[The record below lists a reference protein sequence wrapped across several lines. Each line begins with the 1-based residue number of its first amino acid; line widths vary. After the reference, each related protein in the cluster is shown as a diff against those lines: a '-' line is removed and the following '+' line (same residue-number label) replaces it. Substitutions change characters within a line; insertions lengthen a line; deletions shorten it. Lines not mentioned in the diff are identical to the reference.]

1 MRIHSLLSLLPSLTS
16 LVLAS
21 SRICL
26 TQSRVDYFI
35 EAWNN
40 ITGKREN
47 WDSLMQDITTENF
60 TIVSDSLAYLI
71 QEPLNTSVAKSRDQ
85 YFQRFVA
92 PSAGVPG
99 EFKTLFLSHTCDS
112 ITWYR
117 EWSIGEYPIRE
128 MAVFLVDIEETG
140 KIYKSLYEWNS
151 GVVVHALCEYGAEM
165 CAGRKM
171 EKMEKKVEVGN
182 EGVVFERR
190 DCGVE
195 SKGEDE
201 GKVVGG
207 DGRDEL

>member
-1 MRIHSLLSLLPSLTS
+1 MRIHSLFSLLPSLTS
-16 LVLAS
+16 LVFAS
-21 SRICL
+21 SRNCL

-47 WDSLMQDITTENF
+47 WEFLMQDITTENF

-71 QEPLNTSVAKSRDQ
+71 QEPLNTSVARSRDE
-85 YFQRFVA
+85 YFRRFVA
-92 PSAGVPG
+92 PSPGVQG

-117 EWSIGEYPIRE
+117 EWAIGEYPIRE
-128 MAVFLVDIEETG
+128 MAVFLVDIEEFG

-151 GVVVHALCEYGAEM
+151 GVVVHALCEHGADM

-171 EKMEKKVEVGN
+171 ESMAKRVEVGN

-190 DCGVE
+190 DCG
-195 SKGEDE
+195 DE
-201 GKVVGG
+201 GKAEE
-207 DGRDEL
+207 GRDEL